1 MQRNDE
7 QNAYL
12 DVESTYI
19 IEFGV
24 KSFPISTHSIQQQRF
39 REEYKEVLS
48 FLDLKLKC
56 GHPEKS
62 QMGVLFSFM
71 IRFIPN
77 KNRNYTETRSPTVV
91 TPTTKLFLFN
101 CTLQLYSN
109 KYKNRIFKRFS
120 MRMLRP
126 SRYPSSESRLQ
137 CQGRQASSSAAA
149 KALLPLYSND
159 CFNKRSF
166 PTMAGIIGKGLAYRC
181 QWQAAFIKTTFLS
194 PFFGQNSNF
203 LYHFRHGK
211 CRAQRVICSNSH
223 LPWQYG

>member
-120 MRMLRP
+120 MRMLHP
-126 SRYPSSESRLQ
+126 SRCLFQAANPDSNVREGRLLHLQ
-137 CQGRQASSSAAA
+137 QQKLCCHCIQMIASINVPF
-149 KALLPLYSND
+149 L
-159 CFNKRSF
+159 
-166 PTMAGIIGKGLAYRC
+166 
-181 QWQAAFIKTTFLS
+181 QWQELLEK
-194 PFFGQNSNF
+194 
-203 LYHFRHGK
+203 
-211 CRAQRVICSNSH
+211 V
-223 LPWQYG
+223 